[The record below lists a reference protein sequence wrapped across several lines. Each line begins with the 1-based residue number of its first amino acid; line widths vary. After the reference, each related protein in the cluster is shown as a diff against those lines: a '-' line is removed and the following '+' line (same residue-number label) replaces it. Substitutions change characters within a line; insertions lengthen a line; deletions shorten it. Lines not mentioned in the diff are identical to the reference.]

1 MAVLTSPRRTRPR
14 FGPQAGLV
22 AATRGV
28 AFAGLMLAGLGLLIV
43 IAGGLFFTALGAGV
57 LIVGGGGPR
66 DQRVVLALLTVGTGL
81 GLLRFALPPALL
93 GIRWLARLTRQLA
106 ADWCGVP
113 IAERYAPPPAG
124 KLTFTE
130 RLGWL
135 ATDPGTWRDLWWTA
149 ANLIVCALAV
159 APVVIIGIGLIGF
172 IGPEL
177 TRLIPPP
184 AFPGNTPRTLT
195 VLGVAIALA
204 GVAAAPL
211 LLRGYGLLTRGT
223 GLRGIERRLAAF
235 DGVLAISS
243 PPGGPTAV
251 TMEVPCAL
259 SSPKTSSC

>member
-1 MAVLTSPRRTRPR
+1 M
-14 FGPQAGLV
+14 
-22 AATRGV
+22 
-28 AFAGLMLAGLGLLIV
+28 
-43 IAGGLFFTALGAGV
+43 
-57 LIVGGGGPR
+57 
-66 DQRVVLALLTVGTGL
+66 
-81 GLLRFALPPALL
+81 
-93 GIRWLARLTRQLA
+93 
-106 ADWCGVP
+106 P

-259 SSPKTSSC
+259 SSPKISSC